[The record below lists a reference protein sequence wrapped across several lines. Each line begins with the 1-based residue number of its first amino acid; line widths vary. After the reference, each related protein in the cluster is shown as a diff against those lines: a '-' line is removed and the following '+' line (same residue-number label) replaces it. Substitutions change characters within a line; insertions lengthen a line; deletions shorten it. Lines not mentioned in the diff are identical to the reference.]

1 MRPSAEKN
9 RGRPVRGRARRR
21 RRAGCTATAARS
33 PSRWTTAQSSAT
45 HSRIWNRRRARSPS
59 CRDPCSRPRRGSP
72 GPGTPAACAR
82 TAPASPFAP
91 NRIPPPATALP
102 ARRASP
108 SRPAGG
114 RSPSLRGNPGVNRAF
129 VRPCSIRWLIFAF
142 IATDLQLH
150 LSEILPPPRPGPPTS
165 SPWPGRGRGGRAVGK
180 RVAARPVASHVA
192 DNTAQETSMAEL
204 QDNLLPPTFNRLAWS
219 NLAAQFAEQIALAA
233 APIVAVLL
241 LGVGEGQTGLLQTAL
256 TLPFILF
263 AIPAGLLADRISRRW
278 LMAGS
283 EALRAAALLGV
294 LLLIWLGLLTLPLLA
309 LLGFIAVCGTV
320 AYSVAAPALVPS
332 LVLPNSLP
340 AANAR
345 IELARTVAF
354 ASGPALGGVLVG
366 WVGAAPAFGFAAAL
380 SVSAVVLLSGI
391 YEPPREPA
399 PRRHPLQE
407 IKEGAAF
414 VLHHPLLRPVFA
426 TQFIFNI
433 ASFLVLAVFVPYAIR
448 RLGLSAS
455 GVGTTLAM
463 YGVGMVVGALAATR
477 VMKRLAFGTVI
488 GLGPVTG
495 FVAAAVMALTTVIA
509 TPLLA
514 GLSFFL
520 LGVGPILW
528 VISTTTLRQS
538 VTPPSLLGR
547 VSAINI
553 MSYGARPVGSAL
565 GAIVGGLYSAEACL
579 YLAVVIFGAQA
590 LVILMS
596 PAVSLARQPQMVGE
610 PVKALR
616 AC

>member
-1 MRPSAEKN
+1 M
-9 RGRPVRGRARRR
+9 
-21 RRAGCTATAARS
+21 
-33 PSRWTTAQSSAT
+33 
-45 HSRIWNRRRARSPS
+45 
-59 CRDPCSRPRRGSP
+59 
-72 GPGTPAACAR
+72 
-82 TAPASPFAP
+82 
-91 NRIPPPATALP
+91 
-102 ARRASP
+102 
-108 SRPAGG
+108 
-114 RSPSLRGNPGVNRAF
+114 
-129 VRPCSIRWLIFAF
+129 
-142 IATDLQLH
+142 
-150 LSEILPPPRPGPPTS
+150 PPTDH
-165 SPWPGRGRGGRAVGK
+165 
-180 RVAARPVASHVA
+180 AA
-192 DNTAQETSMAEL
+192 N
-204 QDNLLPPTFNRLAWS
+204 LPPTFNRLAWS
-219 NLAAQFAEQIALAA
+219 NLAAQSAEQIALAA

-241 LGVGEGQTGLLQTAL
+241 LGVGEGQTGLLQTTL

-278 LMAGS
+278 LMAGA
-283 EALRAAALLGV
+283 EGLRAAALLGI
-294 LLLIWLGLLTLPLLA
+294 LLLIWLNLLTLPLLA
-309 LLGFIAVCGTV
+309 LLGFVAVCGTV

-332 LVLPNSLP
+332 LVSSPQLP

-345 IELARTVAF
+345 IELARTIAF

-366 WVGAAPAFGFAAAL
+366 WVGTAPAFGFAAAL
-380 SVSAVVLLSGI
+380 SVIAVVLLSGI
-391 YEPPREPA
+391 YEPARVPA

-414 VLHHPLLRPVFA
+414 VLHHPLLRPVFI
-426 TQFIFNI
+426 TQFIFNT
-433 ASFLVLAVFVPYAIR
+433 ASFLLLAVFVPYAVR
-448 RLGLSAS
+448 HLGLSAT
-455 GVGTTLAM
+455 GVGATLAM
-463 YGVGMVVGALAATR
+463 YGVGMVVGALLATR
-477 VMKRLAFGTVI
+477 VMRRLAFGTVI

-538 VTPPSLLGR
+538 VTPPSLLGC

-565 GAIVGGLYSAEACL
+565 GAIVGGLYSAEDCL
-579 YLAVVIFGAQA
+579 YLAVAIFGAQA

-610 PVKALR
+610 PAKALP
-616 AC
+616 ACG